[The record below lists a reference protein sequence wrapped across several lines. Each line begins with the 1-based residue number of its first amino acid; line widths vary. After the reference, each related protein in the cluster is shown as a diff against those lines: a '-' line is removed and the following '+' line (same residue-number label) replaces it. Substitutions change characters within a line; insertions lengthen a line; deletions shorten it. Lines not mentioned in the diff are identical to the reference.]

1 MSAAVEEAKM
11 LVLSRCNIKS
21 FTCCNRNFLLRANTY
36 AETKKHPNS
45 IIANPSSVLG
55 GVCIFNYFNDI
66 RPALMERVSPHILLG
81 VYVAVCLLY
90 LLFKWI
96 LYSFLGWVFFDKS
109 KTDIWLESYSTLIYY
124 LGFAL
129 FPFVLFLVYF
139 DLNVTFLV
147 SIGCVLVIFTKILMF
162 YKWLKLFSCNIYGV
176 FLLILYFCALEIVPC
191 LIVYQGMIQLNNVL
205 IINF

>member
-1 MSAAVEEAKM
+1 MPKNLFQEIVFTVLMVFVMVYAMICYNIALNMGGMSNAVFLKAFHE
-11 LVLSRCNIKS
+11 LVIM
-21 FTCCNRNFLLRANTY
+21 A
-36 AETKKHPNS
+36 P
-45 IIANPSSVLG
+45 IA
-55 GVCIFNYFNDI
+55 
-66 RPALMERVSPHILLG
+66 
-81 VYVAVCLLY
+81 
-90 LLFKWI
+90 
-96 LYSFLGWVFFDKS
+96 
-109 KTDIWLESYSTLIYY
+109 
-124 LGFAL
+124 
-129 FPFVLFLVYF
+129 FVLDFF